1 MPRDGRGMPRPY
13 VSGAVMLHCARD
25 TRLALRCLR
34 RAHHAFPDQRS
45 NLAGAKT
52 KLAEDL
58 FGLRSE
64 GWRRQAN
71 AGRLSIIAHGMIDE
85 RDRRAGLPAARNRH
99 KHLHVLDLC
108 ILDDL
113 LVPLYARVPDS
124 SLLQAPAPFRSAIHL
139 QSPSDQLTDLVLSR
153 PGVPLGER
161 GQMRLAERIRE
172 RLQ

>member
-1 MPRDGRGMPRPY
+1 MDARVKPAHDGAEKLPPIGSRP
-13 VSGAVMLHCARD
+13 L
-25 TRLALRCLR
+25 LRCLR
-34 RAHHAFPDQRS
+34 RAHHAVPDQRC

-58 FGLRSE
+58 FGLRC
-64 GWRRQAN
+64 GWWRLRAN
-71 AGRLSIIAHGMIDE
+71 GRRLSIIAQGMIDE
-85 RDRRAGLPAARNRH
+85 RERRAGLPAARNRH
-99 KHLHVLDLC
+99 KHLHVLDLR

-153 PGVPLGER
+153 PGV
-161 GQMRLAERIRE
+161 
-172 RLQ
+172 

>member
-1 MPRDGRGMPRPY
+1 
-13 VSGAVMLHCARD
+13 MLHCARE
-25 TRLALRCLR
+25 TRLTLLRCLP
-34 RAHHAFPDQRS
+34 RAHHAFPDQRC
-45 NLAGAKT
+45 NLPAAKT

-108 ILDDL
+108 ILDAL
-113 LVPLYARVPDS
+113 LVALSAPLPDS
-124 SLLQAPAPFRSAIHL
+124 RLLQPPPP
-139 QSPSDQLTDLVLSR
+139 SPTDL
-153 PGVPLGER
+153 
-161 GQMRLAERIRE
+161 RLHSPTAP
-172 RLQ
+172 